1 MNNFEP
7 VDFEAVLESIEE
19 QVNDLVEFDDI
30 RSVGGNFNTRGMSFK
45 AKDNPNKTGTIIVG
59 QDEGEIAVDISLL
72 DGAIRSFVLQNEE
85 DEDGIN
91 EITEWFE
98 ENYS

>member
-1 MNNFEP
+1 MSNFEP
-7 VDFEAVLESIEE
+7 ANFEAILETIEE
-19 QVNDLVEFDDI
+19 QVSELVEFDDI

-45 AKDNPNKTGTIIVG
+45 AKDNPHKTGTIIVG
-59 QDEGEIAVDISLL
+59 EDEGEIAVDISLL
-72 DGAIRSFVLQNEE
+72 DGAIRSFAFEGEN
-85 DEDGIN
+85 DEDVIN